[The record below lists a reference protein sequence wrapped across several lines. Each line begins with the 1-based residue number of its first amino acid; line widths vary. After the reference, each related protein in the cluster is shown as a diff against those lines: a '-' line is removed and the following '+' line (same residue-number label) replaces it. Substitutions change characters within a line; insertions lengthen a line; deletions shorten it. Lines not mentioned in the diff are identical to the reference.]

1 MNTIKMAFGVGDLD
15 CRRVAV
21 IGAGNMGGGIAAQ
34 FANAGIAVDL
44 LDRVG
49 PDEAR
54 NAPAEQGLAQQIARQ
69 AFMGEAPVG
78 LVRVGNTEDHLER
91 VAEADWIVEVILEDL
106 DLKRA
111 LYERIEPLRKPG
123 AIVSSNTSTI
133 LRERLIEGRSAAFQ
147 DHFLISHFF
156 NPPRRMALLELI
168 GSQDR
173 RVFDRAAEIGR
184 RALGKTVIECR
195 DTPGFIANRLGC
207 TWLSVAVVEALR
219 LGLTVEEADAV
230 HMAFGVPRTGVFG
243 LLDLIGLDVVK
254 PIWGSLMAALPE
266 TDAINAFDL
275 PGQGVITD
283 LVAAGRFGRKSRA
296 GFYRKSE
303 SGEMEALDLVTGDYR
318 AHSGFTQKDL
328 PGEGR
333 DLDLLLNGDTAPGA
347 YARAVLAQVVGYAL
361 THAGEIAPSL
371 KETDLGMELGYAWR
385 AGPVALWWGLSPE
398 TQARLRAEMPEGVP
412 FGALAAPVVQ
422 GGETDRLS
430 RAQASG
436 TPLAGNAA
444 AALWDLGDDVICLDI
459 RSKMHA
465 LGPEVFDIL
474 EEGVSRLNGAARGMI
489 VGNHNPRVFSAG
501 ADLSQM
507 AAWIEAAEWSAI
519 EAFITRGQSVLAALQ
534 AAHAPSVAAMRGL
547 ALGGGCEL
555 AMHCTGTVAHA
566 ETRIG
571 LPEHLVGLV
580 PGWGGCRRLLDR
592 ARAGVASEAELAD
605 RIALAFRAATLETPA
620 ASAREAGAL
629 GLLDPSR
636 PVVMHEGD
644 VFAAALAHLDGLSP
658 GGSVHPPVTLRL
670 EPQAVLDHLLA
681 DRKTARDDGALTQNA
696 FEIQSRIADI
706 FARGGG
712 GLSDADLASFECD
725 AFMAL
730 TKTPET
736 LARIRHMLRSGKPLR
751 I

>member
-1 MNTIKMAFGVGDLD
+1 MSTIKTAFGVEDLG

-44 LDRVG
+44 LDRAG
-49 PDEAR
+49 PDGVR
-54 NAPAEQGLAQQIARQ
+54 DAPAEQGLAQQIARQ
-69 AFMGEAPVG
+69 AFMGEAPVS

-111 LYERIEPLRKPG
+111 LYERIEPLRKPD

-133 LRERLIEGRSAAFQ
+133 LRGRLIEGRGAAFQ

-168 GSQDR
+168 GSEDR
-173 RVFDRAAEIGR
+173 VAFDRAAEIGR
-184 RALGKTVIECR
+184 KALGKTVIECR

-243 LLDLIGLDVVK
+243 LLDLVGLDVVK
-254 PIWGSLMAALPE
+254 PIWGSLMAALPR

-283 LVAAGRFGRKSRA
+283 LVSAGRFGRKSRA
-296 GFYRKSE
+296 GFFRKSE
-303 SGEMEALDLVTGDYR
+303 SGALEALDLNSGVYR
-318 AHSGFTQKDL
+318 AHSGFAQKDL
-328 PGEGR
+328 PGAGR
-333 DLDLLLNGDTAPGA
+333 DLDLLLNNDTASGA

-385 AGPVALWWGLSPE
+385 AGPVALWRELSPE
-398 TQARLRAEMPEGVP
+398 TQARLRAQMPEGVP
-412 FGALAAPVVQ
+412 FEALATPVVRS
-422 GGETDRLS
+422 GEADRLS
-430 RAQASG
+430 RAQAAG
-436 TPLAGNAA
+436 QALAQNSS

-474 EEGVSRLNGAARGMI
+474 EEGVSRLNGAARGMV

-501 ADLSQM
+501 ADLSKM
-507 AAWIEAAEWSAI
+507 VAWIEGGKWAAI
-519 EAFITRGQSVLAALQ
+519 EAFITRGQMVLAALRT
-534 AAHAPSVAAMRGL
+534 AHTPSVAAMHGL

-592 ARAGVASEAELAD
+592 ARATASHEADLSD
-605 RIALAFRAATLETPA
+605 RITRAFHAATLEAPA
-620 ASAREAGAL
+620 GSAREAGDLA
-629 GLLDPSR
+629 LLDPSQ
-636 PVVMHEGD
+636 PVVMHDDD
-644 VFAAALAHLDGLSP
+644 VFAAALAHLDTLEPRQGAQE
-658 GGSVHPPVTLRL
+658 VVTLRL
-670 EPQAVLDHLLA
+670 DRQAVLSGLLSE
-681 DRKTARDDGALTQNA
+681 RETARDEGRITPNA
-696 FEIQSRIADI
+696 FALQSRIAEI
-706 FARGGG
+706 FAAGGAG
-712 GLSDADLASFECD
+712 TSEADLAALESEV
-725 AFMAL
+725 FMAL
-730 TKTPET
+730 VATPET
-736 LARIRHMLRSGKPLR
+736 LARIGHMLRTGKPLH
-751 I
+751 